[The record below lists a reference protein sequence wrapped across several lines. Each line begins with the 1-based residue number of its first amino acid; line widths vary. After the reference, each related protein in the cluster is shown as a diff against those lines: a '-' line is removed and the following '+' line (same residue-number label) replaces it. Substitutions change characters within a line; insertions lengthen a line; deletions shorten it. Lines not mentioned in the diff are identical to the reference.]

1 MAPRGGTLL
10 LVDDEQKIRRTLG
23 QALKSEGHDV
33 LEAGSVREA
42 QRTLSERNVDV
53 LIVDNLMPDATGLDL
68 IRDLVAATPETD
80 RPQILMMTAHATIE
94 SAIEAMKLGAL
105 DYLQKPFEV
114 DELLVTVRR
123 ALEHQ
128 RLSSHQRYLLN
139 ERDEEFNHY
148 GIVGR
153 SRVMEE
159 VIRKAE
165 LVAETKSTV
174 LITGETGT
182 G

>member
-68 IRDLVAATPETD
+68 IRDLVAVTPETD
-80 RPQILMMTAHATIE
+80 RPR
-94 SAIEAMKLGAL
+94 
-105 DYLQKPFEV
+105 F
-114 DELLVTVRR
+114 
-123 ALEHQ
+123 
-128 RLSSHQRYLLN
+128 
-139 ERDEEFNHY
+139 
-148 GIVGR
+148 
-153 SRVMEE
+153 
-159 VIRKAE
+159 
-165 LVAETKSTV
+165 
-174 LITGETGT
+174 
-182 G
+182 